1 MIKLSF
7 TLFQFSAPITLQ
19 IVICHDFSIFAP
31 SNLKRMKRLILTIA
45 ILFPFMAS
53 AQKYTLTPDAD
64 LPTVVERI
72 IERRDSVQNDGYK
85 IRKIK
90 SHINLEFASSAN
102 AYFTGG
108 EFDEVSFKMNRVR
121 LELYGKV
128 TDKLSYH
135 FRQTF
140 NRYSN
145 PYSVENMQ
153 SSIEYANI
161 KWHVADKF
169 DLVAGKQF
177 LAVTGYEGYVNGLM
191 VREFSEFN
199 NNFEIF
205 QTGIKGSVYLTPEQ
219 HLYFQVVNHRT
230 GTDNDMYIHGLPEG
244 VEPTKFPL
252 LATANWTGWFA
263 DGAVTLMY
271 SASAGQLAKNKNIYY
286 LMCGNVY
293 EKGPIL
299 AYLDVL
305 YQRSG
310 LDNQHR
316 ITTLSNVPVTA
327 QNSQY
332 LTVIANV
339 DYRFLPKWNAYLKGA
354 YETAGVYED
363 NSVFTAGRYMT
374 AWNAQGCLEWFPFT
388 EEKGFKVF
396 AHYVYKGFHL
406 TENANALGAYKP
418 HTQRI
423 SLGIQYI
430 IPVL

>member
-1 MIKLSF
+1 MKKLF
-7 TLFQFSAPITLQ
+7 ITVMLLMPLFAGAQNRTLIS
-19 IVICHDFSIFAP
+19 DNDSIP
-31 SNLKRMKRLILTIA
+31 SIL
-45 ILFPFMAS
+45 
-53 AQKYTLTPDAD
+53 
-64 LPTVVERI
+64 ERI
-72 IERRDSVQNDGYK
+72 VMNQNASQEK
-85 IRKIK
+85 LQNIRHIK

-102 AYFTGG
+102 AYFTAGQL
-108 EFDEVSFKMNRVR
+108 DEMSFKMNRVR
-121 LELYGKV
+121 LEIYGRL

-135 FRQTF
+135 FRQSF

-145 PYSVENMQ
+145 PYSVENMS
-153 SSIEYANI
+153 SSIEYANL
-161 KWHVADKF
+161 KWSMGDKF

-177 LAVTGYEGYVNGLM
+177 LATAGYEGYVNGLK

-205 QTGIKGSVYLTPEQ
+205 QTGLKGSVYLTPDQ
-219 HLYFQVVNHRT
+219 HLYFQVVNHRS
-230 GTDNDMYIHGLPEG
+230 GTDNDTYLFGLPAG

-263 DGAVTLMY
+263 DKSITLMY
-271 SASAGQLAKNKNIYY
+271 SASAGQLAKGKNIYY
-286 LMCGNVY
+286 LMCGNIY
-293 EKGPIL
+293 EKGPVL

-316 ITTLSNVPVTA
+316 ITTLSNMPVTA
-327 QNSQY
+327 QNAQY
-332 LTVIANV
+332 LTVIANF
-339 DYRFLPKWNAYLKGA
+339 DYRFHPKWNGYIKGA

-363 NSVFTAGRYMT
+363 NGIFAAGRYMT
-374 AWNAQGCLEWFPFT
+374 AWNAQGCLEWFPF
-388 EEKGFKVF
+388 EEDGGFKVF
-396 AHYVYKGFHL
+396 AHYVYKGFDL
-406 TENANALGAYKP
+406 TDRALAIGGSKP